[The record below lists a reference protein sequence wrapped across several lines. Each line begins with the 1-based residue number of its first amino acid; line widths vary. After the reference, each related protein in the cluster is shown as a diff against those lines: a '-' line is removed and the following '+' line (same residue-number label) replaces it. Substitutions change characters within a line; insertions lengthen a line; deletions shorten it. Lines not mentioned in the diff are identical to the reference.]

1 MTYDAPAEAGPEA
14 IHPEPDTKDWTWILD
29 RPCPECGFVAGSV
42 TADQLPELIRDN
54 ATYWEI
60 YLAAD
65 NARERPRPA
74 VWSSLEY
81 AAHVRDVHRLFAERV
96 ELMLTEHEPS
106 FANWDQD
113 ATARDSDYAAQ
124 DPEAVADELM
134 DAADLAAATYE
145 KVPPD
150 AWGRRGVRSN
160 GDVFSVETLGRYHL
174 HDAVHHLWDVRAA
187 AKRATVAAYDASVA
201 TYVQAT
207 SFSEQTRSVLDRFL
221 AELETGDHV
230 LEIGS
235 GPGHDAKA
243 LEAGGVRVRRTDI
256 TEGFV
261 AHLRKQGFAAA
272 CLDPL
277 SDDLRDPVHPDVP
290 YAAVWASATLLH
302 VARDDF
308 GTVLGRLAAVT
319 RPGGTLHVSLKEG
332 DGEEWTN
339 RGHVEAPRLFVY
351 WREPALR
358 TALEEAGWEVL
369 EVGHAD
375 GRLGDVWLDVLAR
388 RRG

>member
-1 MTYDAPAEAGPEA
+1 MDPMTYDA
-14 IHPEPDTKDWTWILD
+14 IKPDTKDWTWVLD
-29 RPCPECGFVAGSV
+29 RPCPECGFIAGAV
-42 TADQLPELIRDN
+42 TADQLPEIVRDN

-65 NARERPRPA
+65 NARERPQPG
-74 VWSSLEY
+74 VWSVLEY
-81 AAHVRDVHRLFAERV
+81 GAHVRDVHRVFGER
-96 ELMLTEHEPS
+96 LQQMLTDDEPR

-113 ATARDSDYAAQ
+113 EAAREGDYAGQ
-124 DPEAVADELM
+124 DPAVVAEQLM
-134 DAADLAAATYE
+134 DAADEIATIYE

-150 AWGRRGVRSN
+150 AWGRRGTRSN
-160 GDVFSVETLGRYHL
+160 GDVFSIESLGRYHL
-174 HDAVHHLWDVRAA
+174 HDVVHHLWDVRSA
-187 AKRATVAAYDASVA
+187 AKQATVAAYDASVA
-201 TYVQAT
+201 TYVQGS
-207 SFSEQTRSVLDRFL
+207 SFSEENRSVLDRFL
-221 AELETGDHV
+221 AALEPGDHV
-230 LEIGS
+230 LEIGT

-256 TEGFV
+256 SDGFV
-261 AHLRKQGFAAA
+261 AHLRKQGYAAA

-277 SDDLRDPVHPDVP
+277 TDDLRDPVHPDVP

-308 GTVLGRLAAVT
+308 GTVLARLAEVT
-319 RPGGTLHVSLKEG
+319 RPGGALHVSMKEG

-339 RGHVEAPRLFVY
+339 RGHIEAPRLFVY

-358 TALEEAGWEVL
+358 AALDEAGWEVL

-388 RRG
+388 RRA

>member
-1 MTYDAPAEAGPEA
+1 MTYDA
-14 IHPEPDTKDWTWILD
+14 IEPDTKDWTWILD
-29 RPCPECGFVAGSV
+29 RPCPECGFVAGAV
-42 TADQLPELIRDN
+42 TADRLPELIRDN

-65 NARERPRPA
+65 NARERPRPV
-74 VWSSLEY
+74 VWSVLEY

-96 ELMLTEHEPS
+96 AQMLAEDEPR
-106 FANWDQD
+106 FTNWDQD
-113 ATARDSDYAAQ
+113 ASARESDYAGQ
-124 DPEAVADELM
+124 DPDVVADELM

-150 AWGRRGVRSN
+150 AWGRRGIRSN
-160 GDVFSVETLGRYHL
+160 GDVFSIETLGRYHL
-174 HDAVHHLWDVRAA
+174 HDVVHHLWDVRAA
-187 AKRATVAAYDASVA
+187 AKQATVAAYNASVA
-201 TYVQAT
+201 TYVQGT
-207 SFSEQTRSVLDRFL
+207 SASDGTRSLLDRFL
-221 AELETGDHV
+221 AELEPGDHV

-243 LEAGGVRVRRTDI
+243 LEGGGVRVRRTDI

-261 AHLRKQGFAAA
+261 AHLRKQGYAAA
-272 CLDPL
+272 WLDPL
-277 SDDLRDPVHPDVP
+277 TDDLRDPVHPDVP

-308 GTVLGRLAAVT
+308 GTVLGRLADVT

-332 DGEEWTN
+332 DGEEWTD
-339 RGHVEAPRLFVY
+339 RGDVEAPRLFVY
-351 WREPALR
+351 WRENALR
-358 TALEEAGWEVL
+358 AALEEAGWEII

-388 RRG
+388 RRA